1 MKIEFNDEIL
11 KGEIVIDRPL
21 TIFTGRNG
29 TGKTYAAKKLIGEN
43 FYYFGLKAQEISNGY
58 WYPTDSGDFFD
69 LAKQIETELFDCA
82 IGWSAGWFNINHNKL
97 GKNIIEYAPSSV
109 LSFFSL
115 IIDLKY
121 QIKRNAT
128 IILDCPETHQ
138 DNYNQSLIGR
148 FIPRLTNAGLKVV
161 LVTHSNNII
170 FELCNLMILSNIP
183 ENKTKSKLMGD
194 LTIDKGMQI
203 DHKQIRHY
211 FFENNEIKEL
221 EVDMGEFN
229 PIGLTH
235 NPIDSYI
242 NRLRISALWDKTHIG
257 KKRPV

>member
-1 MKIEFNDEIL
+1 MKVQFNDEVL

-21 TIFTGRNG
+21 TVFTGRNG

-43 FYYFGLKAQEISNGY
+43 FYYFGFKAQEISNGY

-138 DNYNQSLIGR
+138 HPENQIKIAR
-148 FIPRLTNAGLKVV
+148 YIARLANAGLKVV
-161 LVTHSNNII
+161 LVTHSDYILRELNNMAM
-170 FELCNLMILSNIP
+170 LTTVP
-183 ENKTKSKLMGD
+183 ENREKQKSKLMNEWKIEND
-194 LTIDKGMQI
+194 MLLAPESV
-203 DHKQIRHY
+203 RFY
-211 FFENNEIKEL
+211 NFENGAIDEL
-221 EVDMGEFN
+221 PYTNGSGFN
-229 PIGLTH
+229 ICSIEEAINGLQSETR
-235 NPIDSYI
+235 NLYY
-242 NRLRISALWDKTHIG
+242 ALVH
-257 KKRPV
+257 